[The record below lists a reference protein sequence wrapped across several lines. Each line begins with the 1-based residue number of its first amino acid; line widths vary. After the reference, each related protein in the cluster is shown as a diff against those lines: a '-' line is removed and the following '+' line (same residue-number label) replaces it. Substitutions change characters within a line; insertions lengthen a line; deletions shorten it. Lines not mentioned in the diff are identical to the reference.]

1 MASEWIPVLA
11 LAAVLTTAQVP
22 KESPV
27 RWSADVEQ
35 PSRPGG
41 NLEVHLEATI
51 QEGWHLYSATQVAG
65 GPNQTRVK
73 LISDGPFS
81 VNGKVRQSPPTKE
94 FDPTFGIQA
103 EYFLLYADF
112 WLPVQVDPNAEP
124 GVYEMRLQVTYQVCN
139 DNVCLP
145 PKKLP
150 VVVKVEISEPGL
162 HECRQLATPAAGV
175 QRQWRR
181 KTAPV
186 SATKA

>member
-27 RWSADVEQ
+27 RWSANVEQ

-51 QEGWHLYSATQVAG
+51 QEGWHLYSVTQVAG

-81 VNGKVRQSPPTKE
+81 VKGKVRQSPPTKE

-112 WLPVQVDPNAEP
+112 WLPVQVDANAEP

-162 HECRQLATPAAGV
+162 HECRQLTTPAARV